1 MGSFLFPKIERLLNS
16 KDFVNLNRSGKRLH
30 GVYFALIFA
39 ENGLCISRLGITVSR
54 KIGNAVTRNRVKRI
68 IREFYRLN
76 KGLFPQGYDIVFT
89 ARRGAGNLHS
99 RRIKEELGA
108 LLLDKKLPV
117 SS

>member
-76 KGLFPQGYDIVFT
+76 KGSFPRGYDVILA
-89 ARRGAGNLHS
+89 ARHTLEHFAR
-99 RRIKEELGA
+99 
-108 LLLDKKLPV
+108 
-117 SS
+117 

>member
-1 MGSFLFPKIERLLNS
+1 MCPFSFPKIERLLNS
-16 KDFVNLNRSGKRLH
+16 KDFVNLNRLGKRH
-30 GVYFALIFA
+30 HAAHFTLIFA
-39 ENGLCISRLGITVSR
+39 ENGLGISRLGITVTR
-54 KIGNAVTRNRVKRI
+54 KIGNAVTRNKVKRA

-76 KGLFPQGYDIVFT
+76 KGLFPPGYDIVFT

-117 SS
+117 SF